1 MSITHRVI
9 DFGYIADYRPGM
21 TVTFGHK
28 LRDWRTSRHLSQL
41 DLAATAGVSQRH
53 ISFLET
59 GRAKPSREMVIHLAA
74 TLDVPLRQRNDLLDS
89 AGFSPAYRERGP
101 DDEQLT
107 QIHGVLNQ
115 LLKGHEPFPAYIV
128 DRLWNLVAANE
139 VATKLIA
146 LVLPSEADPAQ
157 IQGNVMRLML
167 HPGGVRDAVANW
179 EEVAAV
185 LVRRLAREVAERPGD
200 TELAEL
206 LAEALDFATGAGIDL
221 AEAAPRA
228 DELLVPIAFTTPLGR
243 LETFTTI
250 ATIGA
255 AHDVTL
261 EELRIETLL
270 PATAEAEEL
279 LQDLA
284 AS

>member
-1 MSITHRVI
+1 MGSSYCSRV
-9 DFGYIADYRPGM
+9 
-21 TVTFGHK
+21 TLTFGSK

-59 GRAKPSREMVIHLAA
+59 GRARPSREMVIHLAA

-89 AGFSPAYRERGP
+89 AGFAPAYRERGP
-101 DDEQLT
+101 DDEQLA
-107 QIHGVLNQ
+107 QVRSVLNQ
-115 LLKGHEPFPAYIV
+115 LLKAHEPFPAYIV

-139 VATKLIA
+139 VATRLISLA
-146 LVLPSEADPAQ
+146 LPPAADPAQ
-157 IQGNVMRLML
+157 IRGNVMRLML
-167 HPGGVRDAVANW
+167 HPAGVRGAIANW
-179 EEVAAV
+179 EAVAGV

-200 TELAEL
+200 AELADL
-206 LAEALDFATGAGIDL
+206 LAEMLDHTNAAGIDL
-221 AEAAPRA
+221 AESAPQA
-228 DELLVPIAFTTPLGR
+228 DELLVPIVLTTPLGN
-243 LETFTTI
+243 LETFTTV

-261 EELRIETLL
+261 EELRIESLL

-279 LQDLA
+279 LRALT

>member
-1 MSITHRVI
+1 MAI
-9 DFGYIADYRPGM
+9 
-21 TVTFGHK
+21 TFGNK

-59 GRAKPSREMVIHLAA
+59 GRARPSREMVIHLAA

-89 AGFSPAYRERGP
+89 AGFAPAYRERGP

-107 QIHGVLNQ
+107 QVHGVLTQ
-115 LLKGHEPFPAYIV
+115 LLEAHEPFPAYIV
-128 DRLWNLVAANE
+128 DRLWNLVAANA

-146 LVLPSEADPAQ
+146 LALPPDADPAR

-167 HPGGVRDAVANW
+167 HPAGARDAIMNW
-179 EEVAAV
+179 EAVAGV
-185 LVRRLAREVAERPGD
+185 LVRRLSREVAERPGD
-200 TELAEL
+200 NELAEL
-206 LAEALDFATGAGIDL
+206 LSEALGFADNAGINL
-221 AEAAPRA
+221 AESAPSA
-228 DELLVPIAFTTPLGR
+228 DELLVPIVLATPLGN

-270 PATAEAEEL
+270 PATPEAEEL
-279 LQDLA
+279 LRELA

>member
-1 MSITHRVI
+1 
-9 DFGYIADYRPGM
+9 M
-21 TVTFGHK
+21 TITFGHK

-41 DLAATAGVSQRH
+41 DLAADAGVSQRH

-74 TLDVPLRQRNDLLDS
+74 ALDVPLRQRNDLLDS

-101 DDEQLT
+101 NDEQLS
-107 QIHGVLNQ
+107 QVHSVLNR
-115 LLKGHEPFPAYIV
+115 LLEAHEPFPAYIV
-128 DRLWNLVAANE
+128 DRLWNLIAANGI
-139 VATKLIA
+139 AARLIA
-146 LVLPSEADPAQ
+146 LSLPESADPIQ

-167 HPGGVRDAVANW
+167 HPAGVRDAIANW
-179 EEVAAV
+179 EAVAGV

-200 TELAEL
+200 TELSDL
-206 LAEALDFATGAGIDL
+206 LEEALGYVNATDVAL
-221 AEAAPRA
+221 TESEPKA
-228 DELLVPIAFTTPLGR
+228 DELLVPIVLMTPLGN

-270 PATAEAEEL
+270 PATAEAENL
-279 LQDLA
+279 LRKLA
-284 AS
+284 